1 VRLSALGLFALV
13 LVAAACGG
21 SDSSNQGSFR
31 VAAVDLKSDLSIAE
45 TVRLARE
52 HKLGIREIVAVQR
65 RGGDEL
71 TGNYVPDPDA
81 SPEEAEQHFLDEDLS
96 DRSGELNLQERR
108 ALEEAAATPP
118 AVRDLTVCGYADAI
132 QELDSDARVDD
143 VFINP
148 ERRLE
153 NCP

>member
-1 VRLSALGLFALV
+1 VRSSAAALLAAV
-13 LVAAACGG
+13 FLLAACGG
-21 SDSSNQGSFR
+21 SDSTGQDSFR
-31 VAAVDLKSDLSIAE
+31 VASVDLKTDLSISE
-45 TVRLARE
+45 TVRLAKK

-81 SPEEAEQHFLDEDLS
+81 SPEQAEQQFLDEDLS

-118 AVRDLTVCGYADAI
+118 AVRNLTVCGSSDAI
-132 QELDSDARVDD
+132 QGLDSDARVDD
-143 VFINP
+143 VFVNP
-148 ERRLE
+148 ERTLE

>member
-1 VRLSALGLFALV
+1 VSLRAVAVLAFVLFAG
-13 LVAAACGG
+13 ACGG
-21 SDSSNQGSFR
+21 SDSSQGSFR
-31 VAAVDLKSDLSIAE
+31 VATVDLKTDLSIAE
-45 TVRLARE
+45 TVRLARK
-52 HKLGIREIVAVQR
+52 HDLGIREIVAVQR

-71 TGNYVPDPDA
+71 TGSYVPDPDA
-81 SPEEAEQHFLDEDLS
+81 SPEEAERQFLDEDLS

-118 AVRDLTVCGYADAI
+118 AVRDLTVCGSTDAI
-132 QELDSDARVDD
+132 QGLDSDARIDN

-148 ERRLE
+148 DRTLE

>member
-1 VRLSALGLFALV
+1 MRLLAIVVFALV

-31 VAAVDLKSDLSIAE
+31 VATVDLKSDLSIAE
-45 TVRLARE
+45 TVGLAKE

-71 TGNYVPDPDA
+71 TGNYVPDPNA
-81 SPEEAEQHFLDEDLS
+81 SPEEAEQQFLDEDLS

-118 AVRDLTVCGYADAI
+118 AVRDLTVCGSSDAI

>member
-1 VRLSALGLFALV
+1 VRTPAVALAAVVFLL
-13 LVAAACGG
+13 AACGG
-21 SDSSNQGSFR
+21 SDSNGQGSFR

-45 TVRLARE
+45 TVRLAKE

-81 SPEEAEQHFLDEDLS
+81 SPEEAEQQFLDEDLS

-118 AVRDLTVCGYADAI
+118 AVRDLTVCGSTDAI

-143 VFINP
+143 VFVNP

>member
-1 VRLSALGLFALV
+1 MRSSALGFFALV

-21 SDSSNQGSFR
+21 SDSTNQGSFR
-31 VAAVDLKSDLSIAE
+31 VAAVDLTSDLSISE
-45 TVRLARE
+45 TVRLAKE
-52 HKLGIREIVAVQR
+52 HKVGIREIVAVQR

-71 TGNYVPDPDA
+71 TGHYVPDPDA
-81 SPEEAEQHFLDEDLS
+81 SPEEAEQQFLDEDLS

-118 AVRDLTVCGYADAI
+118 AVRDLTVCGSSDAI

-148 ERRLE
+148 ERTLE